1 MKFKGSLIKEQG
13 VAFAIIIVKPFVLNN
28 ASDIEKMNQLGRTVF
43 GLVPIIL
50 MSQNSNGIP
59 TYYGRK
65 DIVQF
70 LSHVPLYRIPW
81 REYSVA

>member
-1 MKFKGSLIKEQG
+1 MKFQGSLIKEQG
-13 VAFAIIIVKPFVLNN
+13 IAFAIIIVKPFVLNN
-28 ASDIEKMNQLGRTVF
+28 KSGIEKMHQLGRAVF
-43 GLVPIIL
+43 GMIPIIL
-50 MSQNSNGIP
+50 MVQNSRGTP

-81 REYSVA
+81 KEYSVA